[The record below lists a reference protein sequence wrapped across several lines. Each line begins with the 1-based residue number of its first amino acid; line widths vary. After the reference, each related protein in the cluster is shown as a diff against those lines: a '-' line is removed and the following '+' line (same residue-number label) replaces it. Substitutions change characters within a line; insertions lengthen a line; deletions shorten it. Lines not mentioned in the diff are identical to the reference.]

1 MWLQTIKYGLCGWR
15 GKTKEENLPH
25 ERQSDFI
32 PVGRV
37 VKRLRQRLHYAGE
50 IWKISFDVPSIPN
63 LSRKRTRFF
72 SAVWPTGPHL
82 IRHENAALFLRFG
95 LPVHTLSVTKTQ
107 LYFCGLAY
115 RSTPYPS
122 RKRSFI
128 SAVWRIGPHLI
139 RHENAALFL
148 RFGLPVHT
156 LSVIKTKHWVNALQ
170 TGEVWKRQLF
180 VLPWM

>member
-25 ERQSDFI
+25 ERQPDFI

-37 VKRLRQRLHYAGE
+37 VKRPRQRLHYAGE
-50 IWKISFDVPSIPN
+50 IWKLSFDVPSIPN
-63 LSRKRTRFF
+63 LSRKRTHFF
-72 SAVWPTGPHL
+72 CGLAYWSTPYPSRKRSFISAVWPTGPHL

-128 SAVWRIGPHLI
+128 SVVWPTGPTPY
-139 RHENAALFL
+139 
-148 RFGLPVHT
+148 LP
-156 LSVIKTKHWVNALQ
+156 
-170 TGEVWKRQLF
+170 WKRSIG
-180 VLPWM
+180 